1 MRSLALRLRV
11 MFEPSTL
18 RFLSRLMQAHQPVE
32 KVGVG
37 DERRAQDFQNLEKN
51 FPFLDILK
59 MIDGIFILNL
69 QEEIPFNEC
78 NQSFFSCFK
87 P

>member
-1 MRSLALRLRV
+1 

-37 DERRAQDFQNLEKN
+37 DERRAQDFQLSEW
-51 FPFLDILK
+51 
-59 MIDGIFILNL
+59 
-69 QEEIPFNEC
+69 
-78 NQSFFSCFK
+78 ST
-87 P
+87 